1 MTGLALREIARMREQ
16 GPNPVDVAKVKE
28 MLSREHEQNLR
39 ENGYWLGT
47 LQMLSLNGLDP
58 HAMLDFDKRLT
69 AQNLRAKAA
78 ELLRPDA
85 YLQVVLYPEGR

>member
-1 MTGLALREIARMREQ
+1 
-16 GPNPVDVAKVKE
+16 VKE

-58 HAMLDFDKRLT
+58 RAMLDFDRRLAAVT
-69 AQNLRAKAA
+69 AQSLRAKAG